1 MTLELADGRGEL
13 FQWDTGRIIEF
24 GEDAVSQAH
33 FTNTEKITDIP
44 YTIEV
49 KNRKAV
55 IPDELLQVPGTLIV
69 YAWVSDTNGGYTKV
83 QVNFP
88 VFARPKPSDYVYTP
102 TEHAGF
108 DRLRAEIG
116 DLSALKTDAKDTLVS
131 AINEAAASGGADW
144 NQNDPAAKDYVKNR
158 THYRSIEQATMTVSA
173 GLGAALVNIVP
184 FAPGDVVDITVN
196 GKEMSLT
203 AASDVLQG
211 PSGQSRS
218 LTYVGDSPSSIVSG
232 AAPVYGWTVAL
243 LDGMCMAQTYG
254 NDCTFGYTAYVY
266 TRLPIEY
273 SPIIVETDV
282 GSSSVFV
289 PVSKIK
295 IDGSI
300 NVAKR
305 IFIDAD
311 MDGKGNAEI
320 EIKGELGEYSYME
333 YVLLAQGIYVAKYDS
348 NTFILKPENLIVTNL
363 KEYLND
369 WRQKNVRF
377 QSVEVDGIKYSA
389 LLHGFER
396 GLSGTFC
403 TVNAHLYSVVIDFG
417 STIKSEWFDQD
428 WKLTIKKIL

>member
-1 MTLELADGRGEL
+1 MTITIADGRGEL
-13 FQWDTGRIIEF
+13 FQWDSGRIIEF
-24 GEDAVSQAH
+24 GEDAISQAH
-33 FTNTEKITDIP
+33 FTSTEKVINIP

-49 KNRKAV
+49 KNGRAA
-55 IPDELLQVPGTLIV
+55 IPDELLQVSGTLIV
-69 YAWVSDTNGGYTKV
+69 YAWVFDTNGGYTKA

-116 DLSALKTDAKDTLVS
+116 DLSALQTDAKDNLVS

-144 NQNDPAAKDYVKNR
+144 AQNDPTAKDYVKNR
-158 THYRSIEQATMTVSA
+158 THYRSIRQATMTVSA
-173 GLGAALVNIVP
+173 GQGAALVDIVP

-203 AASDVLQG
+203 AESDVLQG

-218 LTYVGDSPSSIVSG
+218 WTYVGDSPSSIVSG

-243 LDGMCMAQTYG
+243 SDGTCVAQAYG
-254 NDCTFGYTAYVY
+254 NDCTFGYMAYVY

-273 SPIIVETDV
+273 SPIIVETNA
-282 GSSSVFV
+282 GSFRDFV

-300 NVAKR
+300 NAAKR

-311 MDGKGNAEI
+311 GDGKGNAEI
-320 EIKGELGEYSYME
+320 EIKGELGGYSYME
-333 YVLLAQGIYVAKYDS
+333 YVLLARGVYVVKYDS
-348 NTFILKPENLIVTNL
+348 NTFILKHEDSVVTNM

-377 QSVEVDGIKYSA
+377 QSVEVDGIEYSA

-417 STIKSEWFDQD
+417 STITSEWFDQD